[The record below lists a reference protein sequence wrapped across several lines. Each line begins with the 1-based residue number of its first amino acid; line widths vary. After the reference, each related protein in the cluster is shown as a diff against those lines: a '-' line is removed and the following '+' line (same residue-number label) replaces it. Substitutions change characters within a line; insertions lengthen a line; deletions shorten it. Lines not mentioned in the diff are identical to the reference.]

1 MLKAIS
7 EIGRKNDEA
16 NKILLDVKKIDAKL
30 DTAEL
35 VCTKADVTKLNFN
48 TFASPLKFIEKIY
61 NYEITLD
68 EAKNDQDK
76 SENLI
81 IRLENYKPRMKRMNK
96 EKRREKY
103 RLKICRRIV
112 SCERRY
118 YWFFWK
124 TNFAFK
130 DNVFKTKE
138 EIKEKTKEE
147 IERFI
152 SNGIALIERESKGIN
167 NDLCKK
173 HFDFLTPIDL
183 AKYYLK

>member
-1 MLKAIS
+1 M
-7 EIGRKNDEA
+7 
-16 NKILLDVKKIDAKL
+16 
-30 DTAEL
+30 
-35 VCTKADVTKLNFN
+35 F
-48 TFASPLKFIEKIY
+48 PLKFIEKNY

-81 IRLENYKPRMKRMNK
+81 IRLGNYKPRMKRTNK
-96 EKRREKY
+96 KKKEAKNNV
-103 RLKICRRIV
+103 LKSAGDLFHVRGDIIG
-112 SCERRY
+112 
-118 YWFFWK
+118 FFQK
-124 TNFAFK
+124 GIFPFK
-130 DNVFKTKE
+130 GNVFKTKE
-138 EIKEKTKEE
+138 KIKEKTKEE

-183 AKYYLK
+183 AKNYLK

>member
-1 MLKAIS
+1 M
-7 EIGRKNDEA
+7 
-16 NKILLDVKKIDAKL
+16 
-30 DTAEL
+30 
-35 VCTKADVTKLNFN
+35 F
-48 TFASPLKFIEKIY
+48 PLKFIEKNY

-81 IRLENYKPRMKRMNK
+81 IRLGNYKPRMKRTNK
-96 EKRREKY
+96 KKKEAKNNV
-103 RLKICRRIV
+103 LKSAGDLFHVRGDIIG
-112 SCERRY
+112 
-118 YWFFWK
+118 FFQK
-124 TNFAFK
+124 GIFPFK
-130 DNVFKTKE
+130 GNVFKTKE
-138 EIKEKTKEE
+138 KIKEE

-183 AKYYLK
+183 AKNYLK